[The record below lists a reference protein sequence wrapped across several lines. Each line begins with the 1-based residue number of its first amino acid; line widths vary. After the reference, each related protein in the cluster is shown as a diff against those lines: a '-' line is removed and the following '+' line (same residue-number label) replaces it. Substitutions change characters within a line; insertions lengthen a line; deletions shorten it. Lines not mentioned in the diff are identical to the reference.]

1 MSPAEKIEVGA
12 IVVIVGVVAG
22 IRSQLPA
29 RLELGDAVL
38 FAAALLLV
46 QGLIRDLARVRA
58 ARRLAAQSPR
68 KVTCMCA
75 ESTIG
80 ATAIFAGLI
89 LVFLLT
95 PVILRPPAFAW
106 PISFAAVTLFGF
118 ATRHLVLDWRERR
131 FRWEPDHNVTVAW
144 RK

>member
-1 MSPAEKIEVGA
+1 MSPAEKVE
-12 IVVIVGVVAG
+12 VAG
-22 IRSQLPA
+22 IVVVVGVIAALRTHLPA
-29 RLELGDAVL
+29 RIELGDVVL
-38 FAAALLLV
+38 GAAALLLV
-46 QGLIRDLARVRA
+46 QGLVRDLARLRA

-89 LVFLLT
+89 LVFVAT
-95 PVILRPPAFAW
+95 PVVLRPPAFVW
-106 PISFAAVTLFGF
+106 PVAVAAVMVFGF
-118 ATRHLVLDWRERR
+118 LTRSLVLDWREKR
-131 FRWEPDHNVTVAW
+131 FRWETDHNVNVAW

>member
-1 MSPAEKIEVGA
+1 MGSADKVELALIVVVVGA
-12 IVVIVGVVAG
+12 VAG
-22 IRSQLPA
+22 LRSYLPT
-29 RLELGDAVL
+29 RLELGDGVL

-46 QGLIRDLARVRA
+46 QGLVRDLARLRA
-58 ARRLAAQSPR
+58 ARRLAAANPR

-89 LVFLLT
+89 LVFLAT
-95 PVILRPPAFAW
+95 PVVLRLPSFAW
-106 PISFAAVTLFGF
+106 PAGVASVMVFGF
-118 ATRHLVLDWRERR
+118 LTRSLVLDWRERR
-131 FRWEPDHNVTVAW
+131 FRWEPDHNVNVAW